1 MQFSISLKERWF
13 VMNRFVMT
21 FAAALVLASGVMAGE
36 GPAKTQAPVV
46 KTEPK
51 TVLVPTTVLK
61 KETVMVP
68 KTVVKKETVLVPVK
82 VSECSSCSCCDAG
95 VASRV
100 RGRVR
105 LLGGR
110 VRGVVVDAADCVSCK

>member
-1 MQFSISLKERWF
+1 
-13 VMNRFVMT
+13 MNRFVMT
-21 FAAALVLASGVMAGE
+21 FAAALAMASGVMAGE
-36 GPAKTQAPVV
+36 GPAKAQAPVV
-46 KTEPK
+46 KAEPK

-61 KETVMVP
+61 KETVLVP

-82 VSECSSCSCCDAG
+82 VAECDACCDSCNAG

-105 LLGGR
+105 LFGGR
-110 VRGVVVDAADCVSCK
+110 VRGVVTDAVDCVSCK